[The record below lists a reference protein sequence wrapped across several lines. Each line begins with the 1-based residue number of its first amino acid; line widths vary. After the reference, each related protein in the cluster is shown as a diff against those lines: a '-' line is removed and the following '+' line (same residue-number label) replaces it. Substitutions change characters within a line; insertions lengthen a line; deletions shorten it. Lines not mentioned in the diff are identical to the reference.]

1 MGADNT
7 PITDVSL
14 QSWTDALCDLI
25 DQETEPVILV
35 GHSRAGLNISQTAEQ
50 RPDWIKML
58 VYLCAMLLR
67 DGETGLGVTTSHPDS
82 QVGQNLI
89 VAEDGTSA
97 TLKEES
103 VRELFFGDCSDE
115 DVEWARSL
123 LSPEPLAPVSTP
135 VSITDD
141 NFGRVRRIYIETLAD
156 KAVPP
161 SLQKQMY
168 EALPCERVISMSTS
182 HSPFFSAPEELVKHL
197 LAIDYSQKMMPRALS
212 TRFGR
217 STNNFLITHACLR
230 TLPGTCSASP
240 SIRLSVLVTAMMTCP
255 NRKLP
260 SSLQRCRPP
269 TCSSCIR

>member
-197 LAIDYSQKMMPRALS
+197 LAI
-212 TRFGR
+212 
-217 STNNFLITHACLR
+217 
-230 TLPGTCSASP
+230 
-240 SIRLSVLVTAMMTCP
+240 
-255 NRKLP
+255 
-260 SSLQRCRPP
+260 
-269 TCSSCIR
+269 